1 MLRRDDLLLKDIS
14 DACDKVLRY
23 TKGLSR
29 DRFFEDER
37 TYDAVLRNLEII
49 GEAAK
54 NVSEE
59 TKKKSLSI
67 EWRKIGGFRDV
78 VVHEYFGIDQNILW
92 NIITIEVSMLK
103 EQLKGIPKKN
113 PQS

>member
-1 MLRRDDLLLKDIS
+1 MSRKDDLYLKDMTH
-14 DACDKVLRY
+14 ACDKILRF
-23 TKGLSR
+23 TRGLTR
-29 DRFFEDER
+29 EQFVADER

-54 NVSEE
+54 NISEE
-59 TKKKSLSI
+59 TKRKSSVV

-92 NIITIEVSMLK
+92 DIVSTKVPDLFTHLK
-103 EQLKGIPKKN
+103 DILN
-113 PQS
+113 